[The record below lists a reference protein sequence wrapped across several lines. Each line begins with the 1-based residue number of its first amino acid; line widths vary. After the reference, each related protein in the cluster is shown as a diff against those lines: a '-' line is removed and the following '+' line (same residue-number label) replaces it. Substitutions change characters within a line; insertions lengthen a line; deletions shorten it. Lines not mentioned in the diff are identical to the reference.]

1 MNYIPR
7 PLGARIVAAHSNVV
21 VLEGARAV
29 GKTMLAKKKIV
40 PYGFEYVTLADDA
53 TYQLAKTDISSWVR
67 NLQNLSLSTKLNASR
82 RSRSP
87 LKRSLT
93 SSAQRTRAMA
103 FPNSF

>member
-29 GKTMLAKKKIV
+29 GKTMLAKKEIA
-40 PYGFEYVTLADDA
+40 PCGFEYVTLADDA
-53 TYQLAKTDISSWVR
+53 TYQLAKTDISTWVR
-67 NLQNLSLSTKLNASR
+67 NLPKPVIIDEAQR
-82 RSRSP
+82 IERSRSP

-93 SSAQRTRAMA
+93 SSVQRTRAMT